1 MTDAGVRASQTSS
14 VNPSRVASSRVGKYA
29 CRECR
34 RRKSRCDR
42 TLPNCSLCIKFGR
55 RCTYEPLAKT
65 PLTRQHL
72 TQVEEEL
79 ARTKALLS
87 KHLPRSIPADP
98 GVDESGYHSP
108 TVTSDHQLP
117 PVVPDGESSFRH
129 DGVQTAHDD
138 MGTTNGPPSII
149 SNQTLLNA
157 STRSPS
163 GSGQIFASHD
173 SRPSSASHRP
183 NSWAQETIHGR
194 ETAKTKVRMISS
206 MGWLSY
212 QAGSTVEDIWV
223 WTIFMSFFHQLLSD
237 SVLEGTASGAALIR
251 LTESQA
257 SEWPDTS
264 ASDQRC
270 ETAYPH
276 QRTRVPFSLTSLS
289 QLEPFID
296 AYFSLYHCSYPIIH
310 EATFRAQFMEVIPR
324 PAKTAW
330 QVLLYV
336 VAALGAFTAAVTPT
350 DVDIALFKAAKARLT
365 IDVLETG
372 NLILVQ
378 AMTLGSNYLQ
388 KRNKPNSGYNYLE
401 FPASK
406 LSLLAQETR
415 RRVWYCLYIFDVGAV
430 ITLSRPL
437 DLPEQGIETH
447 LPLNIHESSIT
458 AGTQVVPF
466 PVPETTVYTHLRAQ
480 ATFHLK
486 TNIIYCKIISTPL
499 PRASEI
505 IELDNLVIG
514 EWLHS
519 LPSFFNEDAVQST
532 RFTLCHAILKW
543 RYRNL
548 RILMYRPFLVGRLM
562 LGSEIGLSGTGDKDD
577 PHVELAIQRCL
588 DAAKESV
595 ELISAFWAQ
604 DQKTTMACWYGLY
617 FLFQAILIPVICLR
631 NSPSVP
637 AADDWRAQIFLAI
650 QTLELMTPSNANS
663 HRFLN
668 TIHSLCSFYLHPRM
682 DGWQGPIQESPETQ
696 ITNLYPL
703 MWPTLEMA
711 HIDGVDPALQE
722 VVVNHF
728 MNQVTGLQ

>member
-14 VNPSRVASSRVGKYA
+14 VNPSRVASTRLGKYA

-34 RRKSRCDR
+34 RRKSKCDR
-42 TLPNCSLCIKFGR
+42 RLPNCSLCIKFGR
-55 RCTYEPLAKT
+55 RCTYETLAKT

-87 KHLPRSIPADP
+87 KHLPRSIPDNH
-98 GVDESGYHSP
+98 GVDQSGYQSP

-117 PVVPDGESSFRH
+117 PVVPDGESSFQH
-129 DGVQTAHDD
+129 DGVQTAHDN

-149 SNQTLLNA
+149 SNQTLSNA
-157 STRSPS
+157 STGSPS
-163 GSGQIFASHD
+163 RAGQPFPSYD

-183 NSWAQETIHGR
+183 NPWAQETIHR
-194 ETAKTKVRMISS
+194 QETAVASLETPPSITGFEWDERI
-206 MGWLSY
+206 
-212 QAGSTVEDIWV
+212 EDQGEDDFVDGMAILPSRV
-223 WTIFMSFFHQLLSD
+223 NGGGYL
-237 SVLEGTASGAALIR
+237 GTASGAALIR

-257 SEWPDTS
+257 SEWPDMS

-270 ETAYPH
+270 ETAYSH

-324 PAKTAW
+324 PAKPTW

-372 NLILVQ
+372 NLTLVQ
-378 AMTLGSNYLQ
+378 ALTLGSNYLQ
-388 KRNKPNSGYNYLE
+388 KRNKPNSGYNYLGLARRMAIGIGLHKE

-406 LSLLAQETR
+406 LSLLALETR

-458 AGTQVVPF
+458 PGTQVVPS

-486 TNIIYCKIISTPL
+486 TNIIYSKIISTPL
-499 PRASEI
+499 PSASEI

-519 LPSFFNEDAVQST
+519 LPPFFNEDAIQST

-595 ELISAFWAQ
+595 ELISSFWAQ

-650 QTLELMTPSNANS
+650 QTLESMTPSNANS
-663 HRFLN
+663 HRFLR
-668 TIHSLCSFYLHPRM
+668 TIHSLCSFYLQPRM

-711 HIDGVDPALQE
+711 HIDGVDPAL
-722 VVVNHF
+722 
-728 MNQVTGLQ
+728 

>member
-1 MTDAGVRASQTSS
+1 MSGMPT
-14 VNPSRVASSRVGKYA
+14 
-29 CRECR
+29 
-34 RRKSRCDR
+34 
-42 TLPNCSLCIKFGR
+42 
-55 RCTYEPLAKT
+55 
-65 PLTRQHL
+65 
-72 TQVEEEL
+72 TQVEKEEL

-87 KHLPRSIPADP
+87 KHLPRSFPDNHA
-98 GVDESGYHSP
+98 VVQSGYQNP
-108 TVTSDHQLP
+108 TVTSDDQLP
-117 PVVPDGESSFRH
+117 PVVPDGESSFQH
-129 DGVQTAHDD
+129 GPQTAHDN

-157 STRSPS
+157 STGSPS
-163 GSGQIFASHD
+163 SSGQSFPSHD
-173 SRPSSASHRP
+173 NRPSSASHRP
-183 NSWAQETIHGR
+183 NSWARETIHRR
-194 ETAKTKVRMISS
+194 ETAVASLETPPSITGFEWDERI
-206 MGWLSY
+206 
-212 QAGSTVEDIWV
+212 EDQGEDDFVDGMAILPSRV
-223 WTIFMSFFHQLLSD
+223 NGGGYL
-237 SVLEGTASGAALIR
+237 GTASGAALIR
-251 LTESQA
+251 LTESQD

-270 ETAYPH
+270 ETAFSH

-289 QLEPFID
+289 QLEPFVD
-296 AYFSLYHCSYPIIH
+296 AYFALYHCSYPIIH

-324 PAKTAW
+324 PTNPAW

-372 NLILVQ
+372 NLTLVQ
-378 AMTLGSNYLQ
+378 ALTLGSNYLQ
-388 KRNKPNSGYNYLE
+388 KRNKPNSGYNYLGLSRRMAIGIGLHKE
-401 FPASK
+401 FPTSK
-406 LSLLAQETR
+406 LSLLALETR

-458 AGTQVVPF
+458 PGTQIVPS

-486 TNIIYCKIISTPL
+486 TNIIYSKIISTPL
-499 PRASEI
+499 PSASEI

-519 LPSFFNEDAVQST
+519 LPPFFNEDAVQST

-562 LGSEIGLSGTGDKDD
+562 LGSEIGLSSIGDKDD

-595 ELISAFWAQ
+595 ELISSFWAQ

-650 QTLELMTPSNANS
+650 QTLESMTPSNANS
-663 HRFLN
+663 HRFLR

-711 HIDGVDPALQE
+711 HIDGVDPALY
-722 VVVNHF
+722 VP
-728 MNQVTGLQ
+728 LRPSAIPYS